1 MTQDAVPEAVDS
13 ACCSGRTPGT
23 KRGWSPTRI
32 GFALV
37 PAHGGTVLQRAR
49 SSGETGH
56 PLEVQFYRFPSEGA
70 LQAYL
75 ADDRRVAL
83 AAERDRVVSRTELMR
98 VTFALAANCQV
109 FAPPIRLAACC
120 PPCSLR

>member
-1 MTQDAVPEAVDS
+1 MTNEAAQEAVELCVLLW
-13 ACCSGRTPGT
+13 AHPGHEDGLVAYED
-23 KRGWSPTRI
+23 RVL
-32 GFALV
+32 ALV

-49 SSGETGH
+49 SSGESGH
-56 PLEVQFYRFPSEGA
+56 PLEIQFYRFPSEGA

-98 VTFALAANCQV
+98 VTFG
-109 FAPPIRLAACC
+109 
-120 PPCSLR
+120 

>member
-1 MTQDAVPEAVDS
+1 MTQDAARDS
-13 ACCSGRTPGT
+13 ASEFVELCVLLWAHPGQEAGLVAYED
-23 KRGWSPTRI
+23 RVL
-32 GFALV
+32 ALV

-49 SSGETGH
+49 TSGEDGH
-56 PLEVQFYRFPSEGA
+56 PLEVQFYRFPSEAA

-98 VTFALAANCQV
+98 VAFL
-109 FAPPIRLAACC
+109 
-120 PPCSLR
+120 